1 MLGSGARQWDNI
13 CVLSTLLRDA
23 VLSAA
28 ATMAAPA
35 QELELCVLQ
44 ARFQAEVLQLC
55 DTVAA
60 LVRARH
66 TTIAMVRAGAEYLDT
81 VWLRCRVSRTAGTG
95 VSVLGGG
102 LTIAGGIL
110 TIATAGA
117 GAPILIAG
125 LSTSSVGSAT
135 NIGTSVI
142 EKILNSRQIK
152 EMNEA
157 LDRDKDITLKIE
169 SQIDDIRR
177 YKDSA
182 HLSVLLVAIQELLGP
197 NHLLIALLQVRN

>member
-1 MLGSGARQWDNI
+1 MS
-13 CVLSTLLRDA
+13 
-23 VLSAA
+23 
-28 ATMAAPA
+28 
-35 QELELCVLQ
+35 
-44 ARFQAEVLQLC
+44 
-55 DTVAA
+55 
-60 LVRARH
+60 
-66 TTIAMVRAGAEYLDT
+66 
-81 VWLRCRVSRTAGTG
+81 
-95 VSVLGGG
+95 
-102 LTIAGGIL
+102 
-110 TIATAGA
+110 ATAGA

>member
-1 MLGSGARQWDNI
+1 MG
-13 CVLSTLLRDA
+13 T
-23 VLSAA
+23 SA
-28 ATMAAPA
+28 
-35 QELELCVLQ
+35 
-44 ARFQAEVLQLC
+44 
-55 DTVAA
+55 
-60 LVRARH
+60 
-66 TTIAMVRAGAEYLDT
+66 
-81 VWLRCRVSRTAGTG
+81 
-95 VSVLGGG
+95 SVIGGG

-152 EMNEA
+152 EMNSA
-157 LDRDKDITLKIE
+157 LDRDKDITLKVE
-169 SQIDDIRR
+169 SQIEEVRQ

-182 HLSVLLVAIQELLGP
+182 HIAMLLVTIQELLGP
-197 NHLLIALLQVRN
+197 NHLLLALLQVSEISLLSR